1 MRTPAN
7 RREGPRRPCRWR
19 DPAAEKAAVK
29 GALRAS
35 TEKASAGEF
44 PVERV
49 IDRFVAEYVAVK
61 AGPKSAYKMERLL
74 RHDVIPVWKGR
85 QITSITESDI
95 EALLKKIVAR
105 GAPLIAN
112 RVLVVLKTLFRWRPV
127 RRLVGPSPCAD
138 VERPT
143 SEIPRDRVLSN
154 EELRGSYLAAA
165 DPSLGQYGQIF
176 QLLIALCNPQLR
188 AADRVSPQTRFKEWW
203 NQVGAAV
210 ENVAHEY
217 AAINQRGGEPLS
229 FKELFKKSEECEEE
243 SVAVLGA
250 LGVIYKYWPEKSI
263 VASDVYA
270 YLTKTEA
277 QYDNEEKATLRA
289 FCLPKNKQG
298 LSVTTNS
305 ISRALGDICGMPLP
319 CGDGNQLTM
328 RLEIIDNTKHFT
340 VKKSLIPTR

>member
-1 MRTPAN
+1 MGDLSSRALNVTIEVDRPAPENRTF
-7 RREGPRRPCRWR
+7 EHE
-19 DPAAEKAAVK
+19 DPLGWTFAHWGEI
-29 GALRAS
+29 LRAL
-35 TEKASAGEF
+35 
-44 PVERV
+44 
-49 IDRFVAEYVAVK
+49 Y
-61 AGPKSAYKMERLL
+61 
-74 RHDVIPVWKGR
+74 
-85 QITSITESDI
+85 
-95 EALLKKIVAR
+95 
-105 GAPLIAN
+105 
-112 RVLVVLKTLFRWRPV
+112 
-127 RRLVGPSPCAD
+127 
-138 VERPT
+138 
-143 SEIPRDRVLSN
+143 
-154 EELRGSYLAAA
+154 
-165 DPSLGQYGQIF
+165 
-176 QLLIALCNPQLR
+176 LIALCNPQLR

-229 FKELFKKSEECEEE
+229 FKELFKKSEKCEEE

-277 QYDNEEKATLRA
+277 QYDNEEKATLRS

-328 RLEIIDNTKHFT
+328 RLEIINNTKHFT